1 MEHSVALVAIVGMV
15 AGFGLP
21 LLLVAIVLYYKHRK
35 VQMNH
40 ETIARLAEKGLPIPP
55 ELMEP
60 PRQGNAGLRGGL
72 VLVALGI
79 ALSVFFAGW
88 ADRPVSSCDQAP
100 FWQTVPNVNPRARR
114 SRIRRAVAST
124 VWRWSF
130 RGADSSPSCM
140 TMMSPADT
148 RAVIRARVL
157 FAVRARSQFQSQ
169 SIHPQPT
176 SV

>member
-1 MEHSVALVAIVGMV
+1 MEQSVALVAVVGMV
-15 AGFGLP
+15 TGFGLP

-40 ETIARLAEKGLPIPP
+40 ETITRLVEKGLPIPP

-88 ADRPVSSCDQAP
+88 GPGWSIGLIPGLMGIALL
-100 FWQTVPNVNPRARR
+100 
-114 SRIRRAVAST
+114 VAWKIET
-124 VWRWSF
+124 KPK
-130 RGADSSPSCM
+130 G
-140 TMMSPADT
+140 
-148 RAVIRARVL
+148 
-157 FAVRARSQFQSQ
+157 
-169 SIHPQPT
+169 
-176 SV
+176 

>member
-1 MEHSVALVAIVGMV
+1 MEPSVAVVAIVGMV

-21 LLLVAIVLYYKHRK
+21 LVLVAIVLYYKHRK

-40 ETIARLAEKGLPIPP
+40 ETITRLVEKGLPVPL

-88 ADRPVSSCDQAP
+88 GPGWSIGLIP
-100 FWQTVPNVNPRARR
+100 GLMG
-114 SRIRRAVAST
+114 VALLVAWKIET
-124 VWRWSF
+124 KPK
-130 RGADSSPSCM
+130 G
-140 TMMSPADT
+140 
-148 RAVIRARVL
+148 
-157 FAVRARSQFQSQ
+157 
-169 SIHPQPT
+169 
-176 SV
+176 